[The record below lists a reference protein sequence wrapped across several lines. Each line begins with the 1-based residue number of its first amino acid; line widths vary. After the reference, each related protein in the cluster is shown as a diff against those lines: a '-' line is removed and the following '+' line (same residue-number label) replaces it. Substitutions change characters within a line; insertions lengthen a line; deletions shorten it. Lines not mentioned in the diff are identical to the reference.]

1 MNTTGHT
8 TRELCLAVI
17 EADQLIRHGEARKA
31 QAIAAL
37 CDVYRATN
45 NPNNPALPGSE
56 QLITLGADGTPVVS
70 DLLVLEVAPMLGIT
84 DATAHALLT
93 DVLNLRHR
101 HPVLWQAVCDV
112 KVEVWKARRIADQ
125 VARSGL
131 PHDAALALDQVITPY
146 LDKWPISRVQY
157 KLAGLITKAD
167 TVLAAQRVQ
176 KAKRERFV
184 RIRHHDDGVSTVV
197 ARMATTDAI
206 ALDAALTQA
215 ASDAVLSGR
224 PEGMDELRSEALG
237 NLALAYLH
245 NPGPAAAP
253 SSARGIL
260 TQRNNSDA
268 PPTHGL
274 GADTGTSTHTDKG
287 MRPDPGTCLTAG
299 DDATDLAAR
308 PQAPLN
314 HGRRVPRV
322 AEIVVHIAQ
331 ETLTDG
337 HGIARVEGVGPMLL
351 DQVREVLGGCSKI
364 RIQPVI
370 DLNDDPGVDT
380 YEIPDRIRRHVTL
393 RNPVEVFPFSSRNSA
408 RCDLDHTSP
417 YRHGQPKP
425 ATKTPASP
433 QTRSSN
439 LGPLSRKVHRAKTLG
454 AWTLTR
460 PTPGEFLWTSPM
472 GFTYTVDRTGSTRGH
487 KQRAPKLAA
496 KETGSTKR
504 KPIPRPR
511 P

>member
-1 MNTTGHT
+1 MNTTGCT
-8 TRELCLAVI
+8 ARELTLAL
-17 EADQLIRHGEARKA
+17 ADADRRERQAAADKA
-31 QAIAAL
+31 QLIAAL
-37 CDVYRATN
+37 CDVYRATDGSA
-45 NPNNPALPGSE
+45 NPALPGSE
-56 QLITLGADGTPVVS
+56 QLISVGADGTPVVS
-70 DLLVLEVAPMLGIT
+70 DFLVLEIGPLLGMSEASAGMLIC
-84 DATAHALLT
+84 

-101 HPVLWQAVCDV
+101 HPLLWQAVGEL
-112 KVEVWKARRIADQ
+112 KVEVWKARRIAND
-125 VARSGL
+125 VARAGL
-131 PHDAALALDQVITPY
+131 TLDAALAIDEKITPY
-146 LDKWPISRVQY
+146 LDKLPVGPLLRKLSRMIV
-157 KLAGLITKAD
+157 KAD
-167 TVLAAQRVQ
+167 EVLAEQRAK
-176 KAKRERFV
+176 KARRERFV
-184 RIRHHDDGVSTVV
+184 RIHHDIDGVSTVV
-197 ARMATTDAI
+197 ARVATSDAI
-206 ALDAALTQA
+206 ALDTALTLA
-215 ASDAVLSGR
+215 ASDAILTGR
-224 PEGMDELRSEALG
+224 SEGVDELRSVAFG
-237 NLALAYLH
+237 DLALAYLN
-245 NPGPAAAP
+245 NPGPAVAP
-253 SSARGIL
+253 ASS
-260 TQRNNSDA
+260 
-268 PPTHGL
+268 
-274 GADTGTSTHTDKG
+274 
-287 MRPDPGTCLTAG
+287 TA
-299 DDATDLAAR
+299 
-308 PQAPLN
+308 N
-314 HGRRVPRV
+314 RRIPRV
-322 AEIVVHIAQ
+322 AEIVVHITR

-337 HGIARVEGVGPMLL
+337 RGVARVEGVGPMLL

-364 RIQPVI
+364 KIQPVI